1 MKLDEVG
8 SAAVVNAIRFLV
20 FKPPAAML
28 GSFTTRLPPVLAGA
42 HHSCQIHSGLASTA
56 R

>member
-8 SAAVVNAIRFLV
+8 SAAVVNAITFLV
-20 FKPPAAML
+20 FKL
-28 GSFTTRLPPVLAGA
+28 GSFTIRLPPILAGA
-42 HHSCQIHSGLASTA
+42 HHSCQIHSGLVSTA